1 MNQPWL
7 IKSQKKLLLL
17 NNELDYI
24 FKNFGSNFSST
35 GKKFLI
41 KVAKDEKRLTIIIC
55 LLK

>member
-24 FKNFGSNFSST
+24 FKNFGSNFSGT
-35 GKKFLI
+35 GRKFLI

-55 LLK
+55 LLR